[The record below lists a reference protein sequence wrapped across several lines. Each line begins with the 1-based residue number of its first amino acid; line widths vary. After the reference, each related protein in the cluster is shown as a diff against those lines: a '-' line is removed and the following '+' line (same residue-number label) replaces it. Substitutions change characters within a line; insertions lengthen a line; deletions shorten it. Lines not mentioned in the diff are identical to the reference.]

1 MRYLVTILLLFALM
15 SLHAQVK
22 TNYCATEYHDIL
34 STGEGDNP
42 TKAIRV
48 YADDAGFTMQL
59 IGSLGITTENILT
72 CLSKEPFAFTIEVQS
87 ANELRIE
94 PTDLGLLETYEKLKD
109 LILNDFGVKRIA
121 TAKRK

>member
-1 MRYLVTILLLFALM
+1 MFFFLALL

-22 TNYCATEYHDIL
+22 TNYCATEYHDIV
-34 STGEGDNP
+34 SSGDYDNP

-59 IGSLGITTENILT
+59 IGSLGITTEQILT

-94 PTDLGLLETYEKLKD
+94 PTDLGMVETYEKLKD
-109 LILNDFGVKRIA
+109 LILSDFGVKRTI
-121 TAKRK
+121 AKRK